1 MATAESQTIS
11 RYLESIYYMTAE
23 GERVRAARLAE
34 WLGISQPT
42 TGATLR
48 RMIRDGLVQISAGK
62 EVTLTRRGRA
72 TAERIVRRHRV
83 AERWLTDVLGL
94 DWVQA
99 DEEAGKLEHALSDE
113 VAERLFEHIGKPA
126 TCPHGNPI
134 PGSPPLPHVPERA
147 LRDLP
152 PGGIAR
158 VRRVSEVA
166 EHDAPNLLRF
176 LADSGMRLGAE
187 VTAVEH
193 NAGGGTVTV
202 EVEGHRVAMSGDVAG
217 KIWVG
222 DEPACGGGC

>member
-11 RYLESIYYMTAE
+11 RYLESIYYMNAE

-48 RMIRDGLVQISAGK
+48 RMIRDDLVQISPSR
-62 EVTLTRRGRA
+62 EVTLTPRGQE

-94 DWVQA
+94 DWVAA

-113 VAERLFEHIGKPA
+113 VAERLYQHIGRPA

-134 PGSPPLPHVPERA
+134 PGEGAVPRQPERA

-152 PGGIAR
+152 PGTRSR
-158 VRRVSEVA
+158 VCRVSEVA
-166 EHDAPNLLRF
+166 EHDAPQLLRF
-176 LADSGMRLGAE
+176 LGDSGLRLGAV
-187 VTAVEH
+187 VTATEL
-193 NAGGGTVTV
+193 NPGAGTVTV
-202 EVEGHRVAMSGDVAG
+202 EVDRRTVAMSLDVAG
-217 KIWVG
+217 KIWV
-222 DEPACGGGC
+222 D

>member
-11 RYLESIYYMTAE
+11 RYLESIYYMNAE
-23 GERVRAARLAE
+23 GEHVRAARLAE

-48 RMIRDGLVQISAGK
+48 RMIRDGLVQISAAK
-62 EVTLTRRGRA
+62 EVTLTARGQQ

-94 DWVQA
+94 DWVEA

-113 VAERLFEHIGKPA
+113 VAERLYQHIGRPA

-134 PGSPPLPHVPERA
+134 PGAGAVKRKPERA
-147 LRDLP
+147 LRDLA
-152 PGGIAR
+152 PGTVSR

-166 EHDAPNLLRF
+166 EHDAPQLLRF
-176 LADSGMRLGAE
+176 LGDVGLGLGAE
-187 VTAVEH
+187 VRATEH
-193 NAGGGTVTV
+193 NPGAGTVTV
-202 EVEGHRVAMSGDVAG
+202 EVGGRRVAMSLDVAG
-217 KIWVG
+217 KIWV
-222 DEPACGGGC
+222 D

>member
-1 MATAESQTIS
+1 MAVAESQTIS
-11 RYLESIYYMTAE
+11 RYLESIYYMDAE

-48 RMIRDGLVQISAGK
+48 RMIRDGLVHITTSR
-62 EVTLTRRGRA
+62 EVTLTARGRE

-94 DWVQA
+94 DWVAA

-113 VAERLFEHIGKPA
+113 VAERLYQHIGRPA

-134 PGSPPLPHVPERA
+134 PGEGAIKQKAERA

-152 PGGIAR
+152 AGAR
-158 VRRVSEVA
+158 STVRRVSEVA
-166 EHDAPNLLRF
+166 EHDAPQLLRF
-176 LADSGMRLGAE
+176 LGDSGLRLGAE
-187 VTAVEH
+187 VRSVEH
-193 NAGGGTVTV
+193 NPGAGTMTV
-202 EVEGHRVAMSGDVAG
+202 EVGGRSVAMSLDVAG
-217 KIWVG
+217 KIWV
-222 DEPACGGGC
+222 D

>member
-1 MATAESQTIS
+1 VATAESQTIS

-23 GERVRAARLAE
+23 GERVRAARLAD

-48 RMIRDGLVQISAGK
+48 RMIRDGLVQIGADK
-62 EVTLTRRGRA
+62 AVTLTARGQA

-99 DEEAGKLEHALSDE
+99 DEEAGKLEHALSDD
-113 VAERLFEHIGKPA
+113 VAERLFEHIGRPL

-134 PGSPPLPHVPERA
+134 PGTGVARQKRQRA

-152 PGGIAR
+152 PGAR
-158 VRRVSEVA
+158 SKVRRVSEVA
-166 EHDAPNLLRF
+166 EHDAPQLLRF
-176 LADSGMRLGAE
+176 LGDSGLHLGA
-187 VTAVEH
+187 AVVGADH
-193 NAGGGTVTV
+193 NPGAGTVTV
-202 EVEGHRVAMSGDVAG
+202 EVDGRRVAMSMDVAG
-217 KIWVG
+217 KIWV
-222 DEPACGGGC
+222 D

>member
-1 MATAESQTIS
+1 MATSESQTIG
-11 RYLESIYYMTAE
+11 RYLESIYYMNAE

-34 WLGISQPT
+34 WLGLSQPT

-48 RMIRDGLVQISAGK
+48 RMIRDGLVDLGPGK
-62 EVTLTRRGRA
+62 EVKLTLRGQE

-94 DWVQA
+94 DWVEA

-113 VAERLFEHIGKPA
+113 VADRLFDHIGRPS

-134 PGSPPLPHVPERA
+134 PGAEQPAGNQGPA

-152 PGGIAR
+152 PGQTST

-166 EHDAPNLLRF
+166 EHDAPQLLRF
-176 LADSGMRLGAE
+176 LGESGLHIGAE
-187 VTAVEH
+187 VTAVAH
-193 NAGGGTVTV
+193 NAGAGTVTV
-202 EVEGHRVAMSGDVAG
+202 DVGGQRVAMSTDVAG
-217 KIWVG
+217 RIWVN
-222 DEPACGGGC
+222 

>member
-1 MATAESQTIS
+1 MATSESQTIS
-11 RYLESIYYMTAE
+11 RYLESIYYMNAE
-23 GERVRAARLAE
+23 GEHVRAARLAE

-48 RMIRDGLVQISAGK
+48 RMIRDGLVQISAAR
-62 EVTLTRRGRA
+62 EVTLTTHGQQ

-94 DWVQA
+94 DWVEA

-113 VAERLFEHIGKPA
+113 VAERLYQHIGRPA

-134 PGSPPLPHVPERA
+134 PGADTVARKPERA

-152 PGGIAR
+152 PGEKAK

-166 EHDAPNLLRF
+166 EHDAPHLLRF
-176 LADSGMRLGAE
+176 LGDSGLRIGAE
-187 VTAVEH
+187 VAATERNPGA
-193 NAGGGTVTV
+193 GTVTV
-202 EVEGHRVAMSGDVAG
+202 EVGGRRVAMSLDVAG

-222 DEPACGGGC
+222 L

>member
-11 RYLESIYYMTAE
+11 RYLESIYYMDAE
-23 GERVRAARLAE
+23 GEHVRAARLAE

-48 RMIRDGLVQISAGK
+48 RMIRDGLVTITPTR
-62 EVTLTRRGRA
+62 EVTLTRQGRQ

-113 VAERLFEHIGKPA
+113 VAERLYQHIGRPD

-134 PGSPPLPHVPERA
+134 PGEGAVARRPERA
-147 LRDLP
+147 LRDLR
-152 PGGIAR
+152 PGKQSR

-166 EHDAPNLLRF
+166 EHDAPQLLRF
-176 LADSGMRLGAE
+176 LGESGLHLGAA
-187 VTAVEH
+187 VSAVEH
-193 NAGGGTVTV
+193 NPGAGTVTV
-202 EVEGHRVAMSGDVAG
+202 EVEGNRVAMSLDVAG
-217 KIWVG
+217 KIWV
-222 DEPACGGGC
+222 D